1 MDGYRPKDGGY
12 RQLVPAVQFPLLS
25 LPPAGAQGA
34 VRSSGKPFSA
44 DPMHPFFKIQPEMV
58 QRLDDTA
65 ARQLIARLCEADIAR
80 SGLPPCVFYGGDQRA
95 ADDGVDVEVACRPLK
110 RLSEKLSRSVAI
122 VQVKAEKSPFGPK
135 RIKDEMQPKGSLR
148 PSIAALAKDH
158 GLYLIVSTRENPS
171 FRVRAARLGAMR
183 DVLNSSGLSEEVEA
197 EFYGAQEVASWV
209 ETHPTVAIWLRE
221 VLGQPLSGWKGYGPW
236 AYREADIDRDFILD
250 EQGRVSLPD
259 KTEPGTVAEAIV
271 AIRRDLKSGKAVR
284 LLGLSGLG
292 KTRLAQ
298 ALFDHR
304 IEAHEP
310 ALSPKSAVYADI
322 GDRPS
327 PTPEEMLAA
336 ISQSTGETV
345 LVIDN
350 CGQQTHNALVE
361 SSIKS
366 SISLGLL
373 TIEYDVRDKL
383 APSTRAYELDGA
395 SDKTLDEILQA
406 RYKHLSGPDRDVIVR
421 ASSGNARLAMAIA
434 ETAPQSGQLSSLE
447 DSELFRRLFYQRAE
461 TGDELLRCA
470 RAASLLYSFDGEDME
485 PGSELCA
492 LAGLADV
499 SPSTFYRQMAEI
511 KRRGLLQARGKMRAI
526 LPHAIG
532 NYLANEGL
540 QEVSSSKVV
549 ETLFA
554 KATPRVK
561 SSFGNRLSNLGNST
575 VASQV
580 VTSWLSRGGALSKI
594 SSLRDEEMLTFRR
607 VAPINPSL
615 ALAAVERFLDDSQRG
630 KCLPY
635 VTRDLSNL
643 LNAIA
648 YDPNLFDRSVSA
660 LQRLA
665 NEEQDSERDSNG
677 TRKNLTALFQ
687 IIHSGT
693 HAPIPIRAAAL
704 RRMLNSHDEQ
714 VFKLGLDCLDASL
727 KTLSLSSSGSPRF
740 GARSRD
746 YGWRPQSMADQ
757 QLWFAEFLAVAGHF
771 ASSQSERGALVRST
785 IGRRARDLLHLD
797 DQTISS
803 LVQLTPLFQ
812 TEDGWPEA
820 WAAAKLLLRRTN
832 IDEELRRRVNMF
844 VHAVAPRG
852 LRQRVVAK
860 VHSRELFDD
869 EEFDVDQY
877 AEREKESQLE
887 AEAVGE
893 ELGKDG
899 CLLMEMLPRLMER
912 GSRGQ
917 LFSLGQGVA
926 TSHEDIPLLID
937 IIGKT
942 LDETDE
948 QSLST
953 IFLRG
958 VMSGWSERDP
968 NQVDTFLES
977 CIHSPIWA
985 RWYSELQLAL
995 VFDDRALARTIEAIE
1010 HGIVPVEEFTWP
1022 RMGSTL
1028 APGRVSEFGRLIDS
1042 LARRGASGIHTALD
1056 TLHMQV
1062 FSAKE
1067 LAQSEQAELGAYCLN
1082 FLLRFDWTALN
1093 IDQAM
1098 VEHDLEG
1105 VFDYTAKHAIDFASL
1120 RDLVDITIKHHRGNS
1135 RFDRHSKGRLIGP
1148 VLTRFPGQCLTY
1160 LASHPLLSQPE
1171 DAAEFLLHESPS
1183 GDQGL
1188 SSHVPDEALLSWVI
1202 EDPNQRADFAISICR
1217 LAPSSTQEAEVE
1229 GAFATARRIYELSTS
1244 KAKAIAILGSRLVSS
1259 SFSSREIPYMISGI
1273 RMLDELPAPTTQK
1286 ESEARSRIGEELSN
1300 RIEWMT
1306 DMGKS
1311 SGREPE
1317 GFE

>member
-1 MDGYRPKDGGY
+1 
-12 RQLVPAVQFPLLS
+12 
-25 LPPAGAQGA
+25 
-34 VRSSGKPFSA
+34 
-44 DPMHPFFKIQPEMV
+44 MHPFFNIQPEMV

-110 RLSEKLSRSVAI
+110 RLNEKLTRSVAI

-135 RIKDEMQPKGSLR
+135 RIADEMQPKGSLR

-158 GLYLIVSTRENPS
+158 GLYLIASTKENPS
-171 FRVRAARLGAMR
+171 FRVRAARVGAMR
-183 DVLNSSGLSEEVEA
+183 DVLDSNGLSGEVEA

-209 ETHPTVAIWLRE
+209 EAHPAIAVWLRE

-236 AYREADIDRDFILD
+236 AYREADIDREFILD
-250 EQGRVSLPD
+250 EEGRVSLPD
-259 KTEPGTVAEAIV
+259 KTELGTVAEAVV
-271 AIRRDLKSGKAVR
+271 AIRRDLKSRRAVR

-310 ALSPKSAVYADI
+310 ALSLNSVVYADI
-322 GDRPS
+322 GDLPS
-327 PTPEEMLAA
+327 PTPEEMLTA

-345 LVIDN
+345 LIIDN
-350 CGQQTHNALVE
+350 CGQKTHNALLE
-361 SSIKS
+361 ASIKS

-383 APSTRAYELDGA
+383 APSTRAYELAGA

-447 DSELFRRLFYQRAE
+447 DGELFRRLFYQRAE

-470 RAASLLYSFDGEDME
+470 RAASLLYSFDGENME
-485 PGSELCA
+485 PSSELCV
-492 LAGLADV
+492 LAGLAEV
-499 SPSTFYRQMAEI
+499 SPSAFYRQMAEI
-511 KRRGLLQARGKMRAI
+511 ERRGLLQARGRMRAI
-526 LPHAIG
+526 LPHAVG

-540 QEVSSSKVV
+540 QEISPSKVV

-554 KATPRVK
+554 NATPRIK
-561 SSFGNRLSNLGNST
+561 ASFGNRLSNLGNAK

-580 VTSWLSRGGALSKI
+580 VTSWLSKGGALSKI
-594 SSLRDEEMLTFRR
+594 SSLRNEEMLTFKR
-607 VAPINPSL
+607 VAPISPSL
-615 ALAAVERFLDDSQRG
+615 ALAAVEDFLNDGQLGER
-630 KCLPY
+630 LPY
-635 VTRDLSNL
+635 EIRDLSNL

-648 YDPNLFDRSVSA
+648 YDPNLFNRSVSA
-660 LQRLA
+660 LQKLVMQ
-665 NEEQDSERDSNG
+665 EQSSKSDSNG
-677 TRKNLTALFQ
+677 SRKNLSALFQ
-687 IIHSGT
+687 IIYSGT
-693 HAPIPIRAAAL
+693 HAPVSMRTAAL
-704 RRMLNSHDEQ
+704 RGMLNSHEEQ

-727 KTLSLSSSGSPRF
+727 QTRGLSSSGSPRF

-746 YGWRPQSMADQ
+746 YGWKPQSMNDQ
-757 QLWFAEFLAVAGHF
+757 RLWFAEFLAVAGDF
-771 ASSQSERGALVRST
+771 ASAQSERGARVRST

-820 WAAAKLLLRRTN
+820 WTAAKLLLRRTD
-832 IDEELRRRVNMF
+832 ISEDLRRRVTTFAN
-844 VHAVAPRG
+844 AVAPRG

-860 VHSRELFDD
+860 LHSRELFDD
-869 EEFDVDQY
+869 EEFEVDKY
-877 AEREKESQLE
+877 AERERESERE
-887 AEAVGE
+887 AEYVGD
-893 ELGKDG
+893 ELGKD
-899 CLLMEMLPRLMER
+899 CTLLMEMLPRLMER
-912 GSRGQ
+912 GSRGL
-917 LFSLGQGVA
+917 LFSLGRGVA
-926 TSHEDIPLLID
+926 ASHKDVPSLLD
-937 IIGKT
+937 IIGRI
-942 LDETDE
+942 LGESNE
-948 QSLST
+948 QFLST

-958 VMSGWSERDP
+958 VMSGWSDHNP
-968 NQVDTFLES
+968 NQVDSFLDS
-977 CIHSPIWA
+977 SIHSPIWA
-985 RWYSELQLAL
+985 RWYSELQMAL
-995 VFDDRALARTIEAIE
+995 VFDDRALARTIEAVE
-1010 HGIVPVEEFTWP
+1010 HGIVPVEEFTWL
-1022 RMGSTL
+1022 RMGRTL
-1028 APGRVSEFGRLIDS
+1028 APDRVAEFGRLIDT
-1042 LARRGASGIHTALD
+1042 LATRGASGIHTALD

-1062 FSAKE
+1062 FSAKDLSE
-1067 LAQSEQAELGAYCLN
+1067 SEQGELGAYCLN
-1082 FLLRFDWTALN
+1082 FLLRYDWTALN
-1093 IDQAM
+1093 IDQTM

-1105 VFDYTAKHAIDFASL
+1105 VFNYTAKHASGFALL
-1120 RDLVDITIKHHRGNS
+1120 RDLIEKIITYRRGS
-1135 RFDRHSKGRLIGP
+1135 GRFDRHSKGRLIAP

-1160 LASHPLLSQPE
+1160 LANHPLLSQPE

-1202 EDPNQRADFAISICR
+1202 EDPNQRADFAMSICR

-1229 GAFATARRIYELSTS
+1229 GTFATARRIYELSTS